1 MGENLSFD
9 ELIREK
15 ESILDDI
22 LLNIRSW
29 DRTIESGISI
39 IESNQELLGAIDS
52 INARLSESGNSHHEE
67 ASCNYKLIMISKEL
81 EQLINWMKGLKK
93 SILDEKKSLEKKE
106 DIIKNYMANNSNPI
120 FLDKKI

>member
-1 MGENLSFD
+1 MGENLSFG
-9 ELIREK
+9 ELMREK

-22 LLNIRSW
+22 LLNIRRW

-39 IESNQELLGAIDS
+39 IESNQELLEAIDS
-52 INARLSESGNSHHEE
+52 INARISESGNSHPEE
-67 ASCNYKLIMISKEL
+67 ASCNHKLIMISKEL

-93 SILDEKKSLEKKE
+93 SVIDEKKSLEKKE
-106 DIIKNYMANNSNPI
+106 DIIKNYMANNSNSI